1 MPAGEFKARC
11 LKVMDDVHST
21 REPVVITKKG
31 KPVAKLVPADG
42 QPGDIFGCLRDEVE
56 IVGDI
61 VSPAV
66 PPEDCDD
73 YPKDPVDRLVGATA
87 RAEGI
92 PLVTRDER
100 IRGSPLLKTIW

>member
-1 MPAGEFKARC
+1 MKSMPAGQFKARC
-11 LKVMDDVHST
+11 LRVMDDVYST

-42 QPGDIFGCLRDEVE
+42 QPEDIFGCLRGEVE

-66 PPEDCDD
+66 PLEDWE
-73 YPKDPVDRLVGATA
+73 V
-87 RAEGI
+87 
-92 PLVTRDER
+92 
-100 IRGSPLLKTIW
+100 LK